1 MGGYKQI
8 RITKDFLRK
17 EKDSC
22 DGRAEKF
29 FLMVSTVCPDFE
41 VELSSVFL

>member
-8 RITKDFLRK
+8 RITKVFWNKK
-17 EKDSC
+17 EGWC
-22 DGRAEKF
+22 DGRVEEL
-29 FLMVSTVCPDFE
+29 FLMASTIRPNFE